1 MKVHR
6 DTAIRMRY
14 DGYTYQEIAERYGT
28 SRQWIQQMLAGTKT
42 RKSGAIFD
50 NIPYK
55 GLYTLFFENEK
66 LSIPKLAGM
75 IWEHPI
81 AAHNQILRNL
91 LEGEREPK
99 FTLSELQR
107 ICDICGM
114 TFEETFERR
123 DGK

>member
-28 SRQWIQQMLAGTKT
+28 SRQWIQQLLADTKT
-42 RKSGAIFD
+42 RRGGAVFD

-55 GLYTLFFENEK
+55 GLYKLFFENKK
-66 LSIPKLAGM
+66 LSIPKLAGL
-75 IWEHPI
+75 IWENPI
-81 AAHNQILRNL
+81 GAHRQVLRNL
-91 LEGEREPK
+91 LVGGAEPK
-99 FTLSELQR
+99 FTLNELKR
-107 ICDICGM
+107 ICDICDM

-123 DGK
+123 GGK